1 MERVLSD
8 KARGWDK
15 WQEEAGRALRTTD
28 SGEAGGPGPSW
39 GRPAASARS
48 PLRWPRCPGPSS
60 QPQGEQGVEVAG
72 SSDLAA
78 GGGLNGHRLPT
89 WQPPQVP
96 QAQEP
101 RCGSKGHETD
111 RWQLLKRTLVFL
123 LDFH

>member
-8 KARGWDK
+8 KAQGWDK

-28 SGEAGGPGPSW
+28 SWEAGGPSPSW
-39 GRPAASARS
+39 GRPAAS

-78 GGGLNGHRLPT
+78 RGGLNGHRLLT
-89 WQPPQVP
+89 LQPLQAP
-96 QAQEP
+96 QAQGP
-101 RCGSKGHETD
+101 RWGSKGHVTD
-111 RWQLLKRTLVFL
+111 RWQLLKHTLVFL
-123 LDFH
+123 LYFH